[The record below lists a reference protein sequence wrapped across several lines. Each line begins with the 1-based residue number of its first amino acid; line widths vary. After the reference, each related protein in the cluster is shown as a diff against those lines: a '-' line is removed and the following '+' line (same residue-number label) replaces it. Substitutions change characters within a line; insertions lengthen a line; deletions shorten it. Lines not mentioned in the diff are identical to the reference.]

1 MKIWEISSAQP
12 ALPASETSSD
22 DPANSEYAKILAE
35 KIAGAR
41 TEMEHMDEL
50 RAQLDEIAELHE
62 ELTGN
67 RSDSSPSKETSVI
80 KKFRP
85 DGSILFLT
93 VQDGEIVQIQKKKPH
108 LVAVAD
114 PSAPLTI
121 SGRVATKLEARP
133 QLDLA
138 ALLM

>member
-1 MKIWEISSAQP
+1 MKIWEVGSAQLP
-12 ALPASETSSD
+12 MPASTGSSVN
-22 DPANSEYAKILAE
+22 PVNSEYAKILAE
-35 KIAGAR
+35 KIADAR
-41 TEMEHMDEL
+41 NEMERMDEIQ
-50 RAQLDEIAELHE
+50 AQLDEIAELHE

-67 RSDSSPSKETSVI
+67 RPDSSESKETSVI

-93 VQDGEIVQIQKKKPH
+93 VQGGEIVQIQKKKPH
-108 LVAVAD
+108 IVAVAD
-114 PSAPLTI
+114 PSAPLTA
-121 SGRVATKLEARP
+121 SGHVATKFETRP